1 MFGTLHRLNEH
12 SGRYS
17 TGGWGKGYRYSTK
30 LRAYFT
36 SLSNMGRLAKN
47 GAKYKLYL
55 IGVLLLKLYAVQDE
69 SNNIRIATNAGKL

>member
-1 MFGTLHRLNEH
+1 MD
-12 SGRYS
+12 S
-17 TGGWGKGYRYSTK
+17 
-30 LRAYFT
+30 
-36 SLSNMGRLAKN
+36 LAKN

>member
-1 MFGTLHRLNEH
+1 MEGTVQAVGVRDTDIVQSYVHISH
-12 SGRYS
+12 HCQI
-17 TGGWGKGYRYSTK
+17 W
-30 LRAYFT
+30 AVWQ
-36 SLSNMGRLAKN
+36 KN

>member
-1 MFGTLHRLNEH
+1 MHVSGTLHRVNEH
-12 SGRYS
+12 SGTYS
-17 TGGWGKGYRYSTK
+17 TGGWGKGYRYG
-30 LRAYFT
+30 
-36 SLSNMGRLAKN
+36 SLAIN